1 MKTLSL
7 SVRQMM
13 FMGRGVPLLCALAM
27 IGAILA
33 RPALAAE
40 DTLRVGKSSPE
51 AFSFVP
57 LDVGI
62 AAGIFKKH
70 GIDVQIVGFSGGVK
84 MQQALA
90 ANSLDI
96 AFGSGPQMILT
107 AKGAPMI
114 AVAEMAGAPLN
125 FAVIV
130 PYDSPLHTLDDLK
143 GKKIGV
149 SGNPSLSSF
158 MAREVALTRGWGQD
172 GIIPVAIGGATS
184 GVIAALRTRLIDAA
198 TFELRLGLQLDQLKQ
213 ARVLAPC
220 SDYVT
225 HFITHAIFAQNDLIA
240 NKPDALKRFLAGWFE
255 SVRFMQANKA
265 LTVEIAS
272 KVTEAPADLEA
283 AEYDRMVPKFFS
295 PDGRFK
301 PEDLAAI
308 SKALVML
315 QSVEQEPD
323 MSKLYTEAFLTQ

>member
-1 MKTLSL
+1 MRTLIL
-7 SVRQMM
+7 SVKRMAAV
-13 FMGRGVPLLCALAM
+13 GRYVFLL
-27 IGAILA
+27 GAIA
-33 RPALAAE
+33 ISGTIIGQPALAAE
-40 DTLRVGKSSPE
+40 ETLRVGKSSPE

-70 GIDVQIVGFSGGVK
+70 GIDVQLIGFSGGVK

-90 ANSLDI
+90 ANSLDV

-130 PYDSPLHTLDDLK
+130 PYDSPLRSLDDLK

-172 GIIPVAIGGATS
+172 GIVPVAIGGATS
-184 GVIAALRTRLIDAA
+184 GVIAALRARLVDAA

-225 HFITHAIFAQNDLIA
+225 HFITHAIFAHNDLIA
-240 NKPDALKRFLAGWFE
+240 NKPDTLRRFLAGWFE
-255 SVRFMQANKA
+255 SVRFMEANKA
-265 LTVEIAS
+265 MTVSIAS
-272 KVTEAPADLEA
+272 NVTEAPAELEA

-315 QSVEQEPD
+315 QSVDQEPD
-323 MSKLYTEAFLTQ
+323 MSKLYTEKFLTQ